1 MVWEEN
7 LTQKSFLEPTDFVFL
22 EHDVFKVTQISEMT
36 QIFPSSTSY
45 PQMRPIR
52 SDYAD
57 LSCDSLKYVIATK
70 ICEICVT
77 KTIIK
82 REIKYISVN
91 LKVIN
96 HSVNRRT
103 NIRRIKINQ

>member
-22 EHDVFKVTQISEMT
+22 EHDVFKVTQISQMT

-57 LSCDSLKYVIATK
+57 LSCDSLKYVTARN
-70 ICEICVT
+70 ICEICVICVT

-91 LKVIN
+91 
-96 HSVNRRT
+96 
-103 NIRRIKINQ
+103 